1 MAGLARL
8 RQEGLEFKII
18 SPCYINSFPPN
29 KDINKHL
36 KILKLIFFFWKFDTV
51 LRRGTNLKASAEPPS
66 SRLSYIPS
74 SCENGGGV

>member
-36 KILKLIFFFWKFDTV
+36 KILKLIFFLEV
-51 LRRGTNLKASAEPPS
+51 
-66 SRLSYIPS
+66 
-74 SCENGGGV
+74 

>member
-36 KILKLIFFFWKFDTV
+36 KILKLIFFFGSLTQYLDEEQI
-51 LRRGTNLKASAEPPS
+51 LRHQQNHLAPD
-66 SRLSYIPS
+66 
-74 SCENGGGV
+74 